1 MVAGEDGKRTV
12 VKLVNAS
19 DTPIRRHTKIK
30 GEANPFD
37 PAWEQYFEGRLS
49 LTMKD
54 NLRGRTKLLYLW
66 SAQEGK
72 CPSCREPI
80 SKETGWNVHHILEKA
95 RGGSDAMSNLVLLHP
110 NCPWQIHSREV
121 GALSAL
127 VKRGFVEA

>member
-1 MVAGEDGKRTV
+1 MIAGEDGERKL
-12 VKLVNAS
+12 VKLVYAS
-19 DTPIRRHTKIK
+19 DTPIQRHTKIK

-37 PAWEQYFEGRLS
+37 PAWEQYFEERLS

-66 SAQEGK
+66 SAQKGK
-72 CPSCREPI
+72 CPSCGEAI

-110 NCPWQIHSREV
+110 NCHRQIHGREV
-121 GALSAL
+121 GALPAP
-127 VKRGFVEA
+127 VKRGFAEA